1 MGDTSK
7 FTEEAERL
15 ARKAESAASP
25 SEKRMLETH
34 ARFYEAIA
42 EEPDAPSA
50 PAKGSS
56 AQEVAE

>member
-15 ARKAESAASP
+15 ARKAESAVSP

-42 EEPDAPSA
+42 EEPDATAAPDEDSPSREA
-50 PAKGSS
+50 
-56 AQEVAE
+56 AE